1 MYEIVKI
8 PLPFFI
14 LAGRLT
20 TRYLREKDLGEIP
33 CRILGIGV
41 GAAIPVICAF
51 SITTLGLT
59 TSGLIPSI
67 ALYALPYLAGILS
80 PKKINGENI
89 NSASSLFFQTCFPI
103 SMSRAVITG
112 AIQNGGSELVIHTN
126 KKIDF
131 MRDIAQTSKTVESFE
146 YKCEKYDLFTV
157 RGDEK
162 LPGYLWYISQKTKQ
176 RQLLNA
182 VLKPV

>member
-1 MYEIVKI
+1 
-8 PLPFFI
+8 
-14 LAGRLT
+14 
-20 TRYLREKDLGEIP
+20 
-33 CRILGIGV
+33 
-41 GAAIPVICAF
+41 
-51 SITTLGLT
+51 
-59 TSGLIPSI
+59 
-67 ALYALPYLAGILS
+67 
-80 PKKINGENI
+80 
-89 NSASSLFFQTCFPI
+89 
-103 SMSRAVITG
+103 MSRAVITG